1 MYWQDLDV
9 LCLYWGCIRCIRCI
23 KIVFGM
29 YCVSISN
36 VLEFRINCLFMVIAL
51 MIAGILT
58 GFHHWRMYWNHQCQ
72 QIQHKYILNTFLI
85 TVPIHPKPLKNMHN
99 TDSIHLHYIQAIIST
114 SSAWVWS
121 RSSLGTTVRVD
132 GQCRAS
138 RRYHDLRRP
147 RPRPRHAATVTVTRV
162 TAGHGLRVSRRLFK
176 FGVLAESQV
185 SVEE

>member
-1 MYWQDLDV
+1 MYCVCIEDVSGVSDV
-9 LCLYWGCIRCIRCI
+9 L

-114 SSAWVWS
+114 SSA
-121 RSSLGTTVRVD
+121 
-132 GQCRAS
+132 
-138 RRYHDLRRP
+138 
-147 RPRPRHAATVTVTRV
+147 
-162 TAGHGLRVSRRLFK
+162 
-176 FGVLAESQV
+176 
-185 SVEE
+185 

>member
-1 MYWQDLDV
+1 MAYTCDIHWKYHVFVVFRCFRQNRKTGGAMQMYLPCIIVYFGCIRGLDDVLTSNTSKYIQYIRPAKSGCIGKIWMYCVCIEDVLDV
-9 LCLYWGCIRCIRCI
+9 LDVF
-23 KIVFGM
+23 KVVFGM

-99 TDSIHLHYIQAIIST
+99 TDSMHLHYIQATIST
-114 SSAWVWS
+114 SSA
-121 RSSLGTTVRVD
+121 
-132 GQCRAS
+132 
-138 RRYHDLRRP
+138 
-147 RPRPRHAATVTVTRV
+147 
-162 TAGHGLRVSRRLFK
+162 
-176 FGVLAESQV
+176 
-185 SVEE
+185 

>member
-1 MYWQDLDV
+1 
-9 LCLYWGCIRCIRCI
+9 
-23 KIVFGM
+23 
-29 YCVSISN
+29 
-36 VLEFRINCLFMVIAL
+36 
-51 MIAGILT
+51 
-58 GFHHWRMYWNHQCQ
+58 
-72 QIQHKYILNTFLI
+72 
-85 TVPIHPKPLKNMHN
+85 MHN

-132 GQCRAS
+132 RQCRAS
-138 RRYHDLRRP
+138 RLYHDLRRP